1 MDVVLYKDIIVADN
15 FITDEENNVLVSLI
29 DKRICYNTEN
39 YWQYLQSD
47 ERTFPL
53 KLLKSGD
60 GEYKLYITP
69 VLKDALESLTRGR
82 TSRDTQKKL
91 SALAKMVSERM
102 PQDVRAILKKNSEK
116 MNPGLKMFSI
126 NTKIKEVNPN
136 GDIVFYN
143 PGNKATASQAFDPTI
158 SEDK

>member
-1 MDVVLYKDIIVADN
+1 MKLTEIKHLIKEILTEEFDFSQDKKKGSGRRFIPQVVTIPSKVKDQ
-15 FITDEENNVLVSLI
+15 FKEHF
-29 DKRICYNTEN
+29 R
-39 YWQYLQSD
+39 
-47 ERTFPL
+47 
-53 KLLKSGD
+53 LLKNND

-69 VLKDALESLTRGR
+69 ILKDALESLTRGR
-82 TSRDTQKKL
+82 TSRDTEKKL
-91 SALAKMVSERM
+91 SPLAKMVSERM

-143 PGNKATASQAFDPTI
+143 PSNKATASQAFDPTI

>member
-1 MDVVLYKDIIVADN
+1 MKLTEIKHLIKEILTKEFDFSQDKKKGSGRRFIPQVVIIPSKVKDQ
-15 FITDEENNVLVSLI
+15 FKEHF
-29 DKRICYNTEN
+29 R
-39 YWQYLQSD
+39 
-47 ERTFPL
+47 
-53 KLLKSGD
+53 LLKNND

-69 VLKDALESLTRGR
+69 ILKDALESLTRGR
-82 TSRDTQKKL
+82 TSRDTEKKL
-91 SALAKMVSERM
+91 SPLAKMVSERM

-143 PGNKATASQAFDPTI
+143 PSNKATASQAFDPTI

>member
-1 MDVVLYKDIIVADN
+1 MKLTEIKHLIKEILTEEFDFSQDKKKGSGRRFIPQVVTIPSKVKDQ
-15 FITDEENNVLVSLI
+15 FKEHF
-29 DKRICYNTEN
+29 R
-39 YWQYLQSD
+39 
-47 ERTFPL
+47 
-53 KLLKSGD
+53 LLKNND

-69 VLKDALESLTRGR
+69 ILKDALESLTRGR
-82 TSRDTQKKL
+82 TSRDTEKKL
-91 SALAKMVSERM
+91 SPLAKMVSERM

-143 PGNKATASQAFDPTI
+143 PSNKATASQAFDPTI
-158 SEDK
+158 REDK